1 MGLRTI
7 EKGSVRDFVQHS
19 GFKYREIDGHM
30 DGTIDSVEEQSDEPL
45 VPAVERTHR
54 ILWEL
59 HMASPQGI
67 GASKLAEKLDL
78 PRSSAY
84 RLVRSLKV
92 LGYLSETGVGGRLTL
107 GPSILD
113 IARSAFRSHD
123 LVSVARP
130 YLTRLSS
137 ICGQTVKLSAERGN
151 EVEVLDCVE
160 SPHPFRLSARIGS
173 RFPITAGAASKVLL
187 AYMPETLQSRVLDEP
202 LPRFTENSITDRNTM
217 AKCLLEIRRDGVAT
231 DDEEHAP
238 GIRALAAPVFDS
250 LGRCIAAVS
259 IAYLAASNPAS
270 SDLATWEIHLRRCVQ
285 EIRDALVGVSS

>member
-1 MGLRTI
+1 MDVDTEWT
-7 EKGSVRDFVQHS
+7 EKPA
-19 GFKYREIDGHM
+19 
-30 DGTIDSVEEQSDEPL
+30 DEPL

-59 HMASPQGI
+59 HMASPQGL
-67 GASKLAEKLDL
+67 GASQLAEKLGL

-84 RLVRSLKV
+84 RLVRSLKA
-92 LGYLSETGVGGRLTL
+92 LGYLAESGTGGRFTL

-113 IARSAFRSHD
+113 IARSAFRAHD

-160 SPHPFRLSARIGS
+160 SPHPFRLSAKIGS

-187 AYMPETLQSRVLDEP
+187 AHMPETLRSRLLEGP
-202 LPRFTENSITDRNTM
+202 LPEYTDNSITDGRVM
-217 AKCLLEIRRDGVAT
+217 ADCLLQIRQSGVAF
-231 DDEEHAP
+231 DNEEHAP
-238 GIRALAAPVFDS
+238 GIRAIAAPVFDS
-250 LGRCIAAVS
+250 LGRCVAAVS
-259 IAYLAASNPAS
+259 IAYLAASAPAT
-270 SDLATWEIHLRRCVQ
+270 SDLETWEIHLRHCVAD
-285 EIRDALVGVSS
+285 IRSALLGPKP